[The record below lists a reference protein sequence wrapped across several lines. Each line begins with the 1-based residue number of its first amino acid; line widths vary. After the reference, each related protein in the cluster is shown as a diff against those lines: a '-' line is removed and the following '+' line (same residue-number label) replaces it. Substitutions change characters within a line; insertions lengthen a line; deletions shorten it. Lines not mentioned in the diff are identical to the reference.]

1 MVHIAGTLSFTR
13 AKDTR
18 LDVGLIKIGGDT
30 SEDGFNCLHGNLNP
44 RPALEVGAADDP
56 IPAGR
61 KALIRL
67 VYFDGLD
74 KETFPSIVCCG
85 GRMDLHGAELSR
97 TWVKLGAPAT
107 KGDTEIALSEPV
119 TILNGNDNFLLESY
133 LLGAEGALLGFGTL
147 AAREQVD
154 MHHAVRAGDLGR
166 ARELADMLQP
176 LCDAIFA
183 APVRDY
189 RARLKHALARLD
201 VIESAHVRPPLLPLS
216 DDDRHLVDRALK
228 AAGLL

>member
-1 MVHIAGTLSFTR
+1 MVHLLDAEPQRLQQRRPEVSVWPEDTSRCRIHGHDQGRSGHTVHYDRSSSDAIRMVHIAGTLSFTR

-44 RPALEVGAADDP
+44 RPALEVGTADDP

-119 TILNGNDNFLLESY
+119 TGW
-133 LLGAEGALLGFGTL
+133 
-147 AAREQVD
+147 
-154 MHHAVRAGDLGR
+154 
-166 ARELADMLQP
+166 
-176 LCDAIFA
+176 
-183 APVRDY
+183 
-189 RARLKHALARLD
+189 
-201 VIESAHVRPPLLPLS
+201 
-216 DDDRHLVDRALK
+216 K
-228 AAGLL
+228 A